1 MLPKSSYR
9 IGTSIGDSLTKC
21 HHLRLE
27 QFMQLWNNSLHSNMI
42 HLLVSLTEMN
52 YESRPYSLKL
62 QQPQSERKSHTHTN
76 QARTNFSKAVR
87 NILRSLMLK
96 VKCTDATEIL
106 WLRVE
111 ESNMV
116 FSYWFTFSLNLRGK
130 CLLSSDSCI
139 FHIIKDI
146 EEGSYIELRRL
157 WVCDT
162 WVGYSFGV
170 WLECLV
176 MFQLSRIAWS

>member
-1 MLPKSSYR
+1 MSSSCSYGINLCIR
-9 IGTSIGDSLTKC
+9 TRFIYLC
-21 HHLRLE
+21 HSQRWIMSHVPIH
-27 QFMQLWNNSLHSNMI
+27 WSCNSHN
-42 HLLVSLTEMN
+42 
-52 YESRPYSLKL
+52 LK
-62 QQPQSERKSHTHTN
+62 ENHTHTN

-106 WLRVE
+106 WLGVE

-116 FSYWFTFSLNLRGK
+116 FSYWFTFSLNLREK

-146 EEGSYIELRRL
+146 EKGSYIELRRL

>member
-1 MLPKSSYR
+1 MHSVPKLRSLSVVQFHPFLQVAIASVLSHTTAKSHDITSFFPSNDLMLPKSSNR

-27 QFMQLWNNSLHSNMI
+27 QFMQLWNNSLHSNTI

-62 QQPQSERKSHTHTN
+62 QQPQSERKSHAHTN

-106 WLRVE
+106 
-111 ESNMV
+111 
-116 FSYWFTFSLNLRGK
+116 
-130 CLLSSDSCI
+130 
-139 FHIIKDI
+139 
-146 EEGSYIELRRL
+146 
-157 WVCDT
+157 
-162 WVGYSFGV
+162 
-170 WLECLV
+170 
-176 MFQLSRIAWS
+176 